1 MQAWVDACV
10 KHRNMAEVARY
21 VTRVPREAKVK
32 CLVKVRQFR
41 EAAEAALE
49 ARSEEDFEYVLSR
62 LGLADR
68 QVAEQVRAMR
78 GQLGARR

>member
-1 MQAWVDACV
+1 MVVDLV
-10 KHRNMAEVARY
+10 IVLDVVFISIY
-21 VTRVPREAKVK
+21 IVGSTPRLLK
-32 CLVKVRQFR
+32 

-49 ARSEEDFEYVLSR
+49 MKNEDEFGYVLSR
-62 LGLADR
+62 LGGADK